1 MRRVGGACIGV
12 DHSEQPEYVARFGS
26 EMFVLTDALDRE
38 RLRRLVR
45 KHQRIG
51 VLASPPCEGFTST
64 TFACEP
70 SRAPKL
76 IVEVR
81 EMLAEL

>member
-38 RLRRLVR
+38 RPE
-45 KHQRIG
+45 Q
-51 VLASPPCEGFTST
+51 
-64 TFACEP
+64 
-70 SRAPKL
+70 RAP
-76 IVEVR
+76 IIYSPR
-81 EMLAEL
+81 PATAAA

>member
-1 MRRVGGACIGV
+1 MGGACIGV